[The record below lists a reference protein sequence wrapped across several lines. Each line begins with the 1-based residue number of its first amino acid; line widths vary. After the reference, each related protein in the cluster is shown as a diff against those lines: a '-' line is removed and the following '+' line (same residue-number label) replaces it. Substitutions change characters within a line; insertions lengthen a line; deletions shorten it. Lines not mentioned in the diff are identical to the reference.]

1 MEYVVGLLDS
11 IKASEIDDYKFRQK
25 PTSQP
30 NFMFSSEYIEG
41 YHIDVEQ
48 MENRFNQSGLSQVC
62 ETIRT
67 LRVCMRK
74 ELKQWIIGI

>member
-1 MEYVVGLLDS
+1 
-11 IKASEIDDYKFRQK
+11 
-25 PTSQP
+25 
-30 NFMFSSEYIEG
+30 MFSSEYIEG

-48 MENRFNQSGLSQVC
+48 VENRFNQSGLSQVC

-67 LRVCMRK
+67 SRVCVRK